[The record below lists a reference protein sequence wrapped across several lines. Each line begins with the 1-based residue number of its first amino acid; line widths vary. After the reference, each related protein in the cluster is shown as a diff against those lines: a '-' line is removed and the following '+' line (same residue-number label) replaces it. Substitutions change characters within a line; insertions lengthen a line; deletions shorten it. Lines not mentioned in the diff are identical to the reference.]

1 MNKNFIVLIL
11 FLTAAL
17 PLNAQKDLTN
27 YVNPFLG
34 TAPLTNPADIGF
46 KPPWRVWAGLVFPG
60 ASVPNAMVQ
69 LSPIT
74 KFGSGAGYE
83 YENSVIYGFAH
94 TNKGHWNLCNI
105 PILPVAGDVD
115 PNEFGSSFS
124 HKKESAHPG
133 YYQVYL
139 ERYNINAE
147 LTSTL
152 RTGYHRYT
160 YKNNTQPKHLV
171 VNLAVSNEK
180 IRDWK
185 IEQDGDHAFKG
196 HQTASEKVF
205 FYAISNYKIKNIEEL
220 RNDKGN
226 LPVVNFAEGTI
237 PLEIKI
243 GLSFV
248 STDNAK
254 ENLEKELAGKSFDT
268 VKAEA
273 SASWE
278 KLLSKIEVSG
288 GTERQKELFYSCL
301 YRSFLWPALRSD
313 VNGEYPDIKGNIVK
327 GNFQYYTLPSLWDDY
342 RNKLVL
348 LGLLSPDVTV
358 DVIRSLIDRGEKTGF
373 IPTFFHG
380 DHAAAFIAG
389 SYLRGL
395 RGYDINSAY
404 KLLLRNA
411 TLEGGTRPYIREYM
425 DKGYISDPDVAH
437 PVVETKGK
445 AGVTKTLEY
454 AYDDYAVALLAR
466 ELKDEPNYEMLM
478 KRSKNYKNMFD
489 PSTELMRGRLA
500 GGEWIKD
507 FNPQYPYY
515 EYMYREANAW
525 QSSFF
530 APHDTQGLIAL
541 YKSKADFEKH
551 LDMLFSI
558 PWNPNYI
565 AENINSFI
573 GQYCQGNQP
582 DHGFAYLYYFLGKQE
597 KSQIILNTI
606 MRRFY
611 GMGEKG
617 LALSGMDDAGE
628 MSSWYVFNAMGFY
641 PYSPADP
648 DYIISV
654 PLFKKVVIKL
664 NDKEDFTIVKNSS
677 GTKITDITYGGQ
689 KLDGYFLPHRELLQG
704 KALVITT
711 R

>member
-1 MNKNFIVLIL
+1 MKTPKLLIL
-11 FLTAAL
+11 IPLLLSSAL
-17 PLNAQKDLTN
+17 RMEARKRPVE
-27 YVNPFLG
+27 YVNTFLG

-83 YENSVIYGFAH
+83 YENNVIYAFAH

-105 PILPVAGDVD
+105 PMLPVSGEVNPED
-115 PNEFGSSFS
+115 FGSPFS
-124 HKKESAHPG
+124 HAKESAHPG

-139 ERYNINAE
+139 DRYGINAE

-152 RTGYHRYT
+152 RTGFHRYT
-160 YKNNTQPKHLV
+160 YKDSAQPKKLI
-171 VNLAVSNEK
+171 VNLARSNERV
-180 IRDWK
+180 RDWK
-185 IEQDGDHAFKG
+185 IEQDGDNAFKG
-196 HQTASEKVF
+196 VQVASETVY
-205 FYAISNYKIKNIEEL
+205 FYAVSNYKIKQIEML
-220 RNDKGN
+220 KGEKAQ
-226 LPVVNFAEGTI
+226 LPVVDFAAGSGPVDI
-237 PLEIKI
+237 RI

-254 ENLEKELAGKSFDT
+254 ENLQKELGNKSFDT

-273 SASWE
+273 SATWQA
-278 KLLSKIEVSG
+278 LLSKIQVSG

-313 VNGEYPDIKGNIVK
+313 VNGEHVDEKGAVVK
-327 GNFQYYTLPSLWDDY
+327 ANFQYYTLPSLWDDY

-348 LGLLSPDVTV
+348 LGMISPDVTV
-358 DVIRSLIDRGEKTGF
+358 DVIRSLVERGEKTGF

-380 DHAAAFIAG
+380 DHAAPFIAG

-395 RGYDINSAY
+395 RGYDVRSAY
-404 KLLLRNA
+404 NLLLRNA
-411 TLEGGTRPYIREYM
+411 TVEGGTRPYIREYM
-425 DKGYISDPDVAH
+425 DKGYISDPDVSN

-454 AYDDYAVALLAR
+454 SYDDYSVALLAK
-466 ELKDEPNYEMLM
+466 ELNDQPNYDMLM
-478 KRSKNYKNMFD
+478 KRSQNYKHMFD
-489 PSTELMRGRLA
+489 PSTGLMRGRLDS
-500 GGEWIKD
+500 GEWIKN

-525 QSSFF
+525 ESSFF
-530 APHDTQGLIAL
+530 APHDTDGLIGL
-541 YKSKADFEKH
+541 YKSKADFEQH
-551 LDMLFSI
+551 LDSLFTI

-565 AENINSFI
+565 AENINTFI

-582 DHGFAYLYYFLGKQE
+582 DHSFPFLYYFVGKPE
-597 KSQIILNTI
+597 KSQAILNTI
-606 MRRFY
+606 MSRFY
-611 GMGEKG
+611 GMGKQG

-628 MSSWYVFNAMGFY
+628 MSSWYVFAAIGLY

-648 DYIISV
+648 RYIVSV
-654 PLFKKVVIKL
+654 PLF
-664 NDKEDFTIVKNSS
+664 
-677 GTKITDITYGGQ
+677 
-689 KLDGYFLPHRELLQG
+689 
-704 KALVITT
+704 
-711 R
+711 